1 MRTSLLSTS
10 IKSPAVA
17 AIALVLV
24 SSASI
29 CLAGT
34 ERQPKN
40 PTPVS
45 HQWNYFHDK
54 VGNTDTQ
61 IQWAPVGKPPGFT
74 EP

>member
-1 MRTSLLSTS
+1 MRTSLLSTLV
-10 IKSPAVA
+10 KRPAVA
-17 AIALVLV
+17 AIALALA

>member
-1 MRTSLLSTS
+1 MLSKL
-10 IKSPAVA
+10 IKRPAVA
-17 AIALVLV
+17 AIALALA
-24 SSASI
+24 SSATV
-29 CLAGT
+29 CLARTQG
-34 ERQPKN
+34 QAKN
-40 PTPVS
+40 RKPVS

>member
-1 MRTSLLSTS
+1 
-10 IKSPAVA
+10 
-17 AIALVLV
+17 
-24 SSASI
+24 
-29 CLAGT
+29 LAGT